1 MATRRTM
8 DTTGAK
14 EVALEHLQEFVHNN
28 AQGESVLDE
37 LAMYDLSASMLRPLP
52 GARDSF
58 QGHVFDTVV
67 DLLRDAFSPDEVV
80 FDEFRDMS
88 HAFFLRRSEKTGS
101 DQGSPGRVVACMIL
115 TPSTSADEVSGMS
128 MNYVTMARD
137 APINARELLI
147 DSAKIFLW
155 VGIVFKRDLP
165 LEQHCSNSADR
176 FFIVAL
182 NRRDD
187 IDFAAFLEYM
197 GFERTAREWAKMS
210 SGEEAWEF
218 PLSMS

>member
-1 MATRRTM
+1 M

-14 EVALEHLQEFVHNN
+14 EVALEDLQIFLRNN

-52 GARDSF
+52 GARESF
-58 QGHVFDTVV
+58 QRHVFDAVV
-67 DLLRDAFSPDEVV
+67 DLLRDAFSPEEVV

-88 HAFFLRRSEKTGS
+88 HAFFLRRADG
-101 DQGSPGRVVACMIL
+101 GRVVACMIL

-128 MNYVTMARD
+128 MNYITMARD

-155 VGIVFKRDLP
+155 VGIVFKHDLP

-187 IDFAAFLEYM
+187 INFAGFLEYM
-197 GFERTAREWAKMS
+197 GFKRTAREWAKLS
-210 SGEEAWEF
+210 SEEEAWES
-218 PLSMS
+218 PLPMS